1 VKLLLV
7 LTSLNVLPES
17 RKKVLFWLRKATKL
31 SWFVLGIQTC
41 QLKKTNRLV
50 DQILER
56 GTIVIPRKINF
67 RPDTGLVRRGE
78 VEMTPEEVLRQLEK
92 HEESCDKRYEDI
104 QNKLEKLDNRLWWIV
119 GLVVLAPFL
128 QRLL

>member
-1 VKLLLV
+1 MLDI
-7 LTSLNVLPES
+7 TSLNGLTES
-17 RKKVLFWLRKATKL
+17 QRKARFWLKKVIRSSWSGLATPTCLLRR
-31 SWFVLGIQTC
+31 I
-41 QLKKTNRLV
+41 NRHV
-50 DQILER
+50 DQILDQD
-56 GTIVIPRKINF
+56 IPVTPQKINF
-67 RPDTGLVRRGE
+67 LPDTGLARRGE

-104 QNKLEKLDNRLWWIV
+104 QNRLEKLDNRLWWIV

>member
-1 VKLLLV
+1 MPV
-7 LTSLNVLPES
+7 LTSLNVLPVS
-17 RKKVLFWLRKATKL
+17 QKKVLFWLRKATKL

-56 GTIVIPRKINF
+56 GTIVIPRKIIF

-92 HEESCDKRYEDI
+92 HEESCDKRYEEI

-119 GLVVLAPFL
+119 GLVVISPFF

>member
-1 VKLLLV
+1 M
-7 LTSLNVLPES
+7 
-17 RKKVLFWLRKATKL
+17 
-31 SWFVLGIQTC
+31 
-41 QLKKTNRLV
+41 
-50 DQILER
+50 
-56 GTIVIPRKINF
+56 IPRKINF

-78 VEMTPEEVLRQLEK
+78 VGMTPEEVLRQLEK
-92 HEESCDKRYEDI
+92 HEESCDKRYEEI

>member
-1 VKLLLV
+1 M
-7 LTSLNVLPES
+7 
-17 RKKVLFWLRKATKL
+17 
-31 SWFVLGIQTC
+31 
-41 QLKKTNRLV
+41 
-50 DQILER
+50 
-56 GTIVIPRKINF
+56 IPRKINF

>member
-1 VKLLLV
+1 
-7 LTSLNVLPES
+7 
-17 RKKVLFWLRKATKL
+17 VLFWLRKVTKL
-31 SWFVLGIQTC
+31 SWFVLGIKTC

-92 HEESCDKRYEDI
+92 HEKSCDKRYEEI